1 MQVKCF
7 HRWARHA
14 PSTPCAASSAS
25 FDVTRLTE
33 KHCVHLLVTLTAG
46 NKRANHSAWKLFSQ
60 TTAFVIRW
68 NARSFSYFTVR
79 IFESKTLCISSA
91 IRNLLVVF
99 MLQSKNTECD
109 WWTLSPDWVDLP
121 ITLPEPLVLMLTQVL
136 EGPRHACLVPRKH
149 EGVIMCL
156 LFAVKSPFTM

>member
-1 MQVKCF
+1 MPLQRRVQ
-7 HRWARHA
+7 HRLLPLTWRVWLKNTACTCWWLWLLETSGPITVHE
-14 PSTPCAASSAS
+14 S
-25 FDVTRLTE
+25 F
-33 KHCVHLLVTLTAG
+33 
-46 NKRANHSAWKLFSQ
+46 FSQ

-91 IRNLLVVF
+91 IRNLLAVF